1 MTVTTTPNVQAVL
14 RADPVMAY
22 VIERLRLEDRPGYLH
37 LSRPFPR
44 SMFTAI
50 YYDASGDRH
59 EARCLELDDA
69 ILRAMASEV
78 AA

>member
-1 MTVTTTPNVQAVL
+1 MNVTTTPNVNAVL

-22 VIERLRLEDRPGYLH
+22 VIEVLRREDRPGALH
-37 LSRPFPR
+37 LTRPTPH
-44 SMFTAI
+44 SMFLAI
-50 YYDASGDRH
+50 YYGANGDRH

-69 ILRAMASEV
+69 ILRAMDSEV